1 MQRRQRHPVVSRSTA
16 FVVSPI
22 IIHWSTY
29 VEEATITQR
38 GGRRVG
44 EINHFISSG
53 QINTL
58 WGISHQGN
66 LGAGRRIQDSRGW
79 VKVMGGWSGGEAKEF
94 LKAASLSSF
103 QRFRS

>member
-1 MQRRQRHPVVSRSTA
+1 
-16 FVVSPI
+16 
-22 IIHWSTY
+22 
-29 VEEATITQR
+29 
-38 GGRRVG
+38 VG

-66 LGAGRRIQDSRGW
+66 LGAERRVQDSRGW
-79 VKVMGGWSGGEAKEF
+79 VKVMGGWSGGGAKGF